1 MWWIPRRARPRAR
14 RALRPSARCVAAAA
28 AAARLAAGLPALMPA
43 PPAIIPAPASVC
55 ILLFTGCTVWQHGIT
70 RFMAAGPPCLPPA
83 RRHWPPL
90 PSTHRRPLDCSDLQ
104 ERAKA
109 FSSYKDYL
117 GKDIT
122 SLVILPVWIMQ
133 PFTMLQV
140 GAGAGGGAGACT
152 RSLWLPAVMQGW
164 ARARNCTILCS

>member
-1 MWWIPRRARPRAR
+1 MH
-14 RALRPSARCVAAAA
+14 
-28 AAARLAAGLPALMPA
+28 
-43 PPAIIPAPASVC
+43 AS
-55 ILLFTGCTVWQHGIT
+55 
-70 RFMAAGPPCLPPA
+70 
-83 RRHWPPL
+83 
-90 PSTHRRPLDCSDLQ
+90 Q

-140 GAGAGGGAGACT
+140 GWQAGWVRTCG
-152 RSLWLPAVMQGW
+152 
-164 ARARNCTILCS
+164 

>member
-1 MWWIPRRARPRAR
+1 MAGCLSTLLSCADHTTAWCSGPRSHQLSSKGRTLAPLAHPLPAETAWPRPAR
-14 RALRPSARCVAAAA
+14 LRPGSSSC
-28 AAARLAAGLPALMPA
+28 
-43 PPAIIPAPASVC
+43 
-55 ILLFTGCTVWQHGIT
+55 
-70 RFMAAGPPCLPPA
+70 
-83 RRHWPPL
+83 
-90 PSTHRRPLDCSDLQ
+90 CSPQ

-140 GAGAGGGAGACT
+140 GA
-152 RSLWLPAVMQGW
+152 P
-164 ARARNCTILCS
+164 

>member
-1 MWWIPRRARPRAR
+1 MASR
-14 RALRPSARCVAAAA
+14 
-28 AAARLAAGLPALMPA
+28 AARWLPHHACRVLAAFGRA
-43 PPAIIPAPASVC
+43 
-55 ILLFTGCTVWQHGIT
+55 
-70 RFMAAGPPCLPPA
+70 
-83 RRHWPPL
+83 PL
-90 PSTHRRPLDCSDLQ
+90 PSTHPPASRLPLQ

-140 GAGAGGGAGACT
+140 GAGAGRGAGCLIAVAGGCHA
-152 RSLWLPAVMQGW
+152 RLGKGQKLHHFLRRCLLMRLPA
-164 ARARNCTILCS
+164 ARPRRLMCLLCLCRPLQNMGELMEHTDLLDKAAACEDPYER